1 MSATY
6 YLRIIQQQNKHR
18 HYSMKILE
26 LSDIY
31 QEVVSEKTLNDI
43 LFPNIT
49 DSYYIN
55 STGKEKPKSNFIP
68 QFVFFFYF
76 WRGTLAFY

>member
-1 MSATY
+1 
-6 YLRIIQQQNKHR
+6 
-18 HYSMKILE
+18 MKILE

-55 STGKEKPKSNFIP
+55 STGKEKPKSSFIP
-68 QFVFFFYF
+68 QFVFFFFFNFDVEIWLFIKTFLGIEVILLLSQTYI
-76 WRGTLAFY
+76 

>member
-1 MSATY
+1 
-6 YLRIIQQQNKHR
+6 
-18 HYSMKILE
+18 MKILE

-55 STGKEKPKSNFIP
+55 STGKEKPKSSFIP
-68 QFVFFFYF
+68 QFVFFFTF
-76 WRGTLAFY
+76 EVELWLFIKTFLGIEVTLLLS

>member
-1 MSATY
+1 
-6 YLRIIQQQNKHR
+6 
-18 HYSMKILE
+18 MKILE

-55 STGKEKPKSNFIP
+55 STGKEKPKSSFIP
-68 QFVFFFYF
+68 QFVFFFFFTFDVELWLFIKTFLGIEVILLLSQTYI
-76 WRGTLAFY
+76 

>member
-1 MSATY
+1 
-6 YLRIIQQQNKHR
+6 
-18 HYSMKILE
+18 MKILE

-55 STGKEKPKSNFIP
+55 STGKEKPKSSFIP
-68 QFVFFFYF
+68 QFVFFFFLLLTWNSGFLLKLF
-76 WRGTLAFY
+76 WG

>member
-1 MSATY
+1 
-6 YLRIIQQQNKHR
+6 
-18 HYSMKILE
+18 MKILE

-55 STGKEKPKSNFIP
+55 STGKEKPKSSFIP
-68 QFVFFFYF
+68 QFVFFFF
-76 WRGTLAFY
+76 TFDVELWLFIKTFLGIEVTLLLSQTYI